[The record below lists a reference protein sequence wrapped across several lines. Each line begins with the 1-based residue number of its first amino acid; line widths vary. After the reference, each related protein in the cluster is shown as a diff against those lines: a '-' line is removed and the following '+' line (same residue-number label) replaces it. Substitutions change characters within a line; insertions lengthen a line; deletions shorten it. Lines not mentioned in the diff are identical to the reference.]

1 MVKENQEAL
10 VSWGYDFREKY
21 AFVSSG
27 ESSCFYI
34 LLKKQ
39 NKTHSNELME
49 VQLWSNFGRLVL
61 CLIL

>member
-34 LLKKQ
+34 LLKKKK
-39 NKTHSNELME
+39 NHIVMN
-49 VQLWSNFGRLVL
+49 
-61 CLIL
+61 